1 MLQRTAPSNINRL
14 RAHYRWQKLHCVIAL
29 QRQKVSIRAQSSCLR
44 PGRPADAHMG
54 NYMDK
59 NTSRLWAAVVLA
71 FASAGTAQAQVVIS
85 QAYGGGGNSGAPVKS
100 DYIELHNNG
109 ATAVDLTGW
118 SVQYASVTGTSWQV
132 TTLNGSIAPG
142 GYHLVKQGDGAGT
155 QPALP
160 TPDSVGA
167 INMSGSNFKVA
178 LVNNIVAL
186 SGACPAG
193 TIDLLGVGPTA
204 NCAEANAPTAV
215 VSNATSAMRNDKG
228 CVDTNNNAADF
239 SIATITATSPRNSAA
254 PAYVCGGVGP
264 VLPAL
269 TVADISADEGNSGTT
284 VFTFTVSLSQP
295 AGAGGVSWKA
305 STVDGTAT
313 AGSDYVAVSDLAG
326 TIAAGQSSATISV
339 SVNGDTVSEPNET
352 FKLRVQDISG
362 ATPAAPGVVEATAT
376 IVNDDVTVVAIH
388 DIQGNGAKSPLE
400 NQIVTTEGVVTARK
414 SNGFYIQTTDAEAD
428 ADPMTSEGLY
438 VFTSSAPTAAA
449 AIGNRVRV
457 TGTVAEYIPA
467 ADPGQLPL
475 TELTFASYSQIGTA
489 PLPVPVV
496 LPVVQP
502 TSPLDA
508 LEPYEGMRVAIQSFK
523 VTAPNQANSVNE
535 TNFTST
541 NRSFFYGVIGD
552 VPRPFREAGIQPGTN
567 PPAGTIPPIPRW
579 DGNPELMVVN
589 SDAIGGS
596 KLEFAAGTVITGL
609 VGPLDY
615 SFRRYTL
622 LIEPGAAL
630 NVTPAPQPRP
640 SVETVDPN
648 AVSVAGYNMQRLF
661 DTVDDPN
668 IKEPLPTAEAYA
680 RRKQKASI
688 GIRDYLKTPDIL
700 GAVEIENLSTLQD
713 LAAKINADAVANGQ
727 PNPNYVAYLEEGND
741 PGGIDVGYLIKTA
754 EVLPGKPR
762 VEVLAVTQIGKDTTW
777 VQPDGNSDELN
788 DRPPL
793 VLEAVVHY
801 ADGRAFPLTAV
812 VVHNRSLGSA
822 DKTDGEG
829 LRVRMKRQRQA
840 EFLATY
846 LNQRQTQNPATRLI
860 VLGDFN
866 AFEFNDGL
874 TDVMGT
880 VIGAPS
886 PDDATAV
893 PGDGADL
900 VEPNL
905 INLAS
910 TIDPMERYSYSFD
923 GHAQSLDHTLVNEEM
938 VVATS
943 SIKFTHARI
952 NADYL
957 EANRADANSPTRMSD
972 HDPMVTY
979 LVPRE
984 IADLGVTAAATAA
997 SVQVGQSIG
1006 YTAVATNHGPG
1017 RADAVGVGFALD
1029 AELPS
1034 LSVTK
1039 PAEWTCDAPQIASGK
1054 TSVACRTGALAN
1066 AASANFA
1073 LSANATADLAGK
1085 TVKLAVSGETTSQD
1099 TVAGNNAA
1107 EASVAVIAQDDGTA
1121 VLLNGKAVDLD
1132 GAAGEAKT
1140 FRLEI
1145 PAGARGLRIITQ
1157 GGTGDVSLYA
1167 KRGARPSATDYD
1179 LRSIRSGNNEAVF
1192 STVPQ
1197 AGTWYVTVQG
1207 GATAF
1212 ARVLLLANFSP

>member
-1 MLQRTAPSNINRL
+1 
-14 RAHYRWQKLHCVIAL
+14 
-29 QRQKVSIRAQSSCLR
+29 
-44 PGRPADAHMG
+44 
-54 NYMDK
+54 MDK

-142 GYHLVKQGDGAGT
+142 GYHLVKQGDGAGS

-178 LVNNIVAL
+178 LVDSIVAL

-193 TIDLLGVGPTA
+193 AIDLLGVGPTA
-204 NCAEANAPTAV
+204 NCAEGNAPTPV
-215 VSNATSAMRNDKG
+215 VSNSTSAMRNDKG
-228 CVDTNNNAADF
+228 CADTNNNAADF
-239 SIATITATSPRNSAA
+239 TIATITATSPRNSAS
-254 PAYVCGGVGP
+254 PAAVCGGGGP

-284 VFTFTVSLSQP
+284 VFTFTLSLSQP

-305 STVDGTAT
+305 STLDGTAT

-326 TIAAGQSSATISV
+326 TIPAGQSSATVAV

-352 FKLRVQDISG
+352 FKLRFQNITG
-362 ATPAAPGVVEATAT
+362 ATPAAPGFVDATAT

-400 NQIVTTEGVVTARK
+400 NQVVTTEGVVTARK
-414 SNGFYIQTTDAEAD
+414 SNGFYLQATDAEAD
-428 ADPMTSEGLY
+428 ADPMTSEGIY
-438 VFTSSAPTAAA
+438 VFTSTAPTAAA
-449 AIGNRVRV
+449 AVGNRVRV

-475 TELTFASYSQIGTA
+475 TELTFATYSQIGTA
-489 PLPVPVV
+489 PLPVPVA

-589 SDAIGGS
+589 SDAIGGP
-596 KLEFAAGTVITGL
+596 KLEFAAGTVIAGL

-630 NVTPAPQPRP
+630 DVTPAPQPRP

-661 DTVDDPN
+661 DTVDDPG

-713 LAAKINADAVANGQ
+713 LAAKINADAVVSGQ

-762 VEVLAVTQIGKDTTW
+762 VEVLAVTQVGKDTTW

-793 VLEAVVHY
+793 VLDAVAHY
-801 ADGRAFPLTAV
+801 ADGLAFPFSAV
-812 VVHNRSLGSA
+812 LVSQHPA
-822 DKTDGEG
+822 DGIVANDLAGQQ
-829 LRVRMKRQRQA
+829 VRLKRQRQA
-840 EFLATY
+840 EFLAGY
-846 LNQRQTQNPATRLI
+846 LNQRQSAEPNTRLA

-866 AFEFNDGL
+866 APEFNDGYA
-874 TDVMGT
+874 DVLG
-880 VIGAPS
+880 VVAGAPS
-886 PDDATAV
+886 PDETTGV

-905 INLAS
+905 VNLTSLIPQAQRHS
-910 TIDPMERYSYSFD
+910 SFLD
-923 GHAQSLDHTLVNEEM
+923 GLGHKLDHILVNEAM
-938 VVATS
+938 VGATS
-943 SIKFTHARI
+943 AIEIQRARI
-952 NADYL
+952 NAGKPEYL
-957 EANRADANSPTRMSD
+957 REQADSPARESLRDPSVAYLIPPPRADVAVSISHPSYVSPNQSYVFT
-972 HDPMVTY
+972 VT
-979 LVPRE
+979 
-984 IADLGVTAAATAA
+984 VT
-997 SVQVGQSIG
+997 
-1006 YTAVATNHGPG
+1006 NRGPS
-1017 RADAVGVGFALD
+1017 RARNVGVGFALS
-1029 AELPS
+1029 S
-1034 LSVTK
+1034 LSASSRASGLDAPSGDGTPTFANAIFPV
-1039 PAEWTCDAPQIASGK
+1039 PAGWTCEDPLASGEQN
-1054 TSVACRTGALAN
+1054 TFACN
-1066 AASANFA
+1066 AATLEVGASTVFTVTGPAALVPNFI
-1073 LSANATADLAGK
+1073 NYGVT
-1085 TVKLAVSGETTSQD
+1085 LAVSADATSIDMQRD
-1099 TVAGNNAA
+1099 NNSA
-1107 EASVAVIAQDDGTA
+1107 
-1121 VLLNGKAVDLD
+1121 
-1132 GAAGEAKT
+1132 
-1140 FRLEI
+1140 
-1145 PAGARGLRIITQ
+1145 
-1157 GGTGDVSLYA
+1157 GGTIMAVYTPGPPDPCCVVS
-1167 KRGARPSATDYD
+1167 DM
-1179 LRSIRSGNNEAVF
+1179 
-1192 STVPQ
+1192 
-1197 AGTWYVTVQG
+1197 
-1207 GATAF
+1207 
-1212 ARVLLLANFSP
+1212 